1 MFLFNYGEVIH
12 DKNEDVYEDFSNSKN
27 MFDFTIYS
35 TKSKDN
41 DDSNKSFIGKMEDE
55 TRSVAIEEFD
65 DSSEHKKLK

>member
-1 MFLFNYGEVIH
+1 MSLFNYGEVIH
-12 DKNEDVYEDFSNSKN
+12 DKNEDVYEDFSTSKN
-27 MFDFTIYS
+27 IFDFTIYS

-41 DDSNKSFIGKMEDE
+41 DDSHKSFIGKMEDE